1 MGRSPAAKRSSMTGT
16 DRARKAIHAGLS
28 LVAATVVL
36 VCEPVTAAA
45 VLAAATMAALTAEL
59 ARRLSPAV
67 ARVFDRLGSLLKPR
81 EATGLTGATLLSVGF
96 TVTAVAFPG
105 APALAGIL
113 LAGLADPAAAL
124 AGRRYGRVRYPGGK
138 SAAGSGA
145 FLVVALVMGLALGLA
160 PGTAILVA
168 TALTAVEA
176 FTLPIDDNLYLP
188 VAGAALVMVTG

>member
-1 MGRSPAAKRSSMTGT
+1 MTGT

-28 LVAATVVL
+28 LAAATVVL
-36 VCEPVTAAA
+36 VLEPVTAAT
-45 VLAAATMAALTAEL
+45 VLAAATMAALAAEL

-67 ARVFDRLGSLLKPR
+67 ARLFGRLASLLKPR

-96 TVTAVAFPG
+96 TATAVTFPG
-105 APALAGIL
+105 DPALAGIL

-124 AGRRYGRVRYPGGK
+124 VGRRYGRVRYPGGK

-145 FLVVALVMGLALGLA
+145 FLAVALVLGLALGLA

-188 VAGAALVMVTG
+188 VAGAALVMMAG